1 MLVASRIIPIKSSY
15 DDLQTDRDNTTSSTS
30 HSRSERQSRDKM
42 IQPMSFNLE
51 VSGYANNSSI
61 FFLLS
66 IFICTSMT
74 LRCISF

>member
-30 HSRSERQSRDKM
+30 HSRRERQPRDKM
-42 IQPMSFNLE
+42 IQPMSFNLD

-61 FFLLS
+61 VFFYS
-66 IFICTSMT
+66 QSPFVP
-74 LRCISF
+74 R